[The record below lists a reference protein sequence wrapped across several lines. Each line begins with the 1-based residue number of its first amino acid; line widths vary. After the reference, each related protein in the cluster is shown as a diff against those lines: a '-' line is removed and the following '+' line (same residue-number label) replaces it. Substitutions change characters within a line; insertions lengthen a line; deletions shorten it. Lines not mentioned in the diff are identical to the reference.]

1 MRQPLF
7 GNKGTA
13 PSIMGMRKTQ
23 QTTGK
28 AKSPQTAA
36 RSESSLANASTR
48 AKYVHAIPTRQSTE
62 ETRSTATMFDMETFE
77 KTVYEPFA
85 RATRGYVDTTRSA
98 RRGAELAKEDL
109 TNGYINGDTLK
120 DTEAKM
126 KDMRVDAQRRF
137 KADMD
142 AFNAKAKEMVDA
154 AFALRPNEVNGLEL
168 TLSLL
173 GDTDEDYMSLAKQHA
188 GSFTAL
194 KAIAGAAKRN
204 GATNYGSQ
212 LDHALNN
219 YRAVTSEVACEGLGS
234 SASGGVLQSRSDW
247 ETAASMKLDKIRG
260 ARAELDRVT
269 GAAPVAVNELQA
281 ALDSWVFAQ

>member
-7 GNKGTA
+7 GNRGTA

-23 QTTGK
+23 QATAK
-28 AKSPQTAA
+28 AKSPQAA
-36 RSESSLANASTR
+36 AKSDRSR
-48 AKYVHAIPTRQSTE
+48 ATGYPRATSAQAKPIKQSTE

-85 RATRGYVDTTRSA
+85 RATRSYVDKTRSA

-109 TNGYINGDTLK
+109 ANGYINGDTLK

-142 AFNAKAKEMVDA
+142 AFNAKAREMVDA

-204 GATNYGSQ
+204 GAANYGSQ

-234 SASGGVLQSRSDW
+234 SASGGVLHSRSDW

-281 ALDSWVFAQ
+281 AFDSWVFAQ